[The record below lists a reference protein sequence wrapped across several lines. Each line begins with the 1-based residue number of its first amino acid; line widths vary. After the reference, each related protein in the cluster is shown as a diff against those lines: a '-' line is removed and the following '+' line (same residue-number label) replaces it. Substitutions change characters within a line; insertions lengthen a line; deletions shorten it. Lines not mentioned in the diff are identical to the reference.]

1 MNKLFSLVCTLVV
14 FSYFSQS
21 QNLVNNA
28 DFSAGSLTGWGTAS
42 GTTLGSEGGSYFAIL
57 HGENGVLYQRV
68 TGVEPG
74 KTYECKMSFKNLLV
88 KQTTGYGF
96 AIEKGSPLTL
106 PVFTTGASNLKT
118 FCESNSGTWTVL
130 PSDLSEQNTVKS
142 YSLLIPVSTTAVYI
156 CLGTKGAVS
165 DMQVKMVELKPTAAS
180 KTTFLVQS
188 KAKSTPV
195 AGAQINIDG
204 FTNQLITNADGL
216 ANAELAQGQ
225 TYKYTVWAN
234 WYAKFSSDFTV
245 SGEQTIKVQLD
256 TISEIKKVEMRIS
269 KYGDN
274 ATPYPIFGHFWSAGL
289 DFSDVVSDSITQTLD
304 YIVGGSGL
312 NNTKM
317 VSDKLHQ
324 LQPDFQIIRYQG
336 GWDVSAAEADK
347 YKTDL
352 LYYRCGVLSA
362 PVSATDNTVVLNS
375 TPDNKGMG
383 LVASEPGNFTTWLR
397 IENELMKIVSVSS
410 GNYPL
415 SVTVERGFSGTV
427 ATAHSAGKAATG
439 PLYTTIPVPGGNNAN
454 LSYFE
459 PVFGSRKNDLLKNA
473 VAVASESGQDGIWI
487 DILVGLLGAQNMKGG
502 TYTPWDHNTET
513 LLTNEMINDK
523 TKTAVDEIYS
533 GFYSRMGYFP
543 VIYGN
548 NVLYSQTLTPSDRAF
563 VMVKTAQHPRGL
575 DGFCHEN
582 SWGHMTDE
590 AGSVDNDGQP
600 VNTADKVIVVG
611 KNKHYLEWYRGN
623 TWLNNC
629 KAIAL
634 LAENNLPNQ
643 PMTINAG
650 FKNQWFAA
658 DLETETRFAFH
669 KFSYASYLMCV
680 NVTPDSL
687 ISCRMGISPQVVE
700 NGKTGVRF
708 EPFFYYPVGIP
719 KQHNSAAN
727 FAQYRV
733 GNENLYSRRFT
744 GGLVLINPYISDM
757 VMEIPISQLGEA
769 GKTYI
774 DPENKNSEVQSVKLK
789 AGESKILLIQPLNT
803 SLNQTVTESGF
814 SMNVYPVPASNEVTI
829 DFGSDWM
836 VGSEKADLMIY
847 DAVGNKVSEMPVERN
862 TGNVKVSVHS
872 LKTGL
877 YFVTVPE
884 WKTSARL
891 VVSR

>member
-1 MNKLFSLVCTLVV
+1 MNFLKIDILLFVLIFTGFP
-14 FSYFSQS
+14 FSGHT
-21 QNLVNNA
+21 QNLLTNA
-28 DFSAGSLTGWGTAS
+28 DFSAGSLTGWGTAT
-42 GTTLGSEGGSYFAIL
+42 GTTLGNEGGSYFAIL
-57 HGENGVLYQRV
+57 YGENGVLYQRV
-68 TGVEPG
+68 TGVKPG

-96 AIEKGSPLTL
+96 AIEKGYPLSL
-106 PVFTTGASNLKT
+106 PVFTIGALNLKT
-118 FCESNSGTWTVL
+118 FCESNSGVWTVL

-142 YSLLIPVSTTAVYI
+142 YNLLIPENTTAVYI

-165 DMQVKMVELKPTAAS
+165 EMQVNLVELQK
-180 KTTFLVQS
+180 
-188 KAKSTPV
+188 
-195 AGAQINIDG
+195 IDS
-204 FTNQLITNADGL
+204 F
-216 ANAELAQGQ
+216 
-225 TYKYTVWAN
+225 
-234 WYAKFSSDFTV
+234 
-245 SGEQTIKVQLD
+245 
-256 TISEIKKVEMRIS
+256 SEIKKVETRIS

-274 ATPYPIFGHFWSAGL
+274 ATPYPVFGHFWSAGL
-289 DFSDVVSDSITQTLD
+289 DFSDVVSDSIVQTLD
-304 YIVGGSGL
+304 YIVGGSGI
-312 NNTKM
+312 NNTKS

-324 LQPDFQIIRYQG
+324 LRPDFQIIRYQG
-336 GWDVSAAEADK
+336 GWNISATEADK

-352 LYYRCGVLSA
+352 LYYRCGVLSS

-383 LVASEPGNFTTWLR
+383 LVASEPGNFTIWLR

-427 ATAHSAGKAATG
+427 ATAHSAGKAATA
-439 PLYTTIPVPGGNNAN
+439 PLYTNIPVPGGNNAN

-459 PVFGSRKNDLLKNA
+459 PVFGPRKNDLLKNA
-473 VAVASESGQDGIWI
+473 TAIAAESGQDGIWI

-502 TYTPWDHNTET
+502 TYTLWDHNTEM
-513 LLTNEMINDK
+513 LLSNEVINDK
-523 TKTAVDEIYS
+523 TKTALDGIYN
-533 GFYSRMGYFP
+533 GFYSRMGYYP

-548 NVLYSQTLTPSDRAF
+548 NVLYSLTLTPADRAY
-563 VMVKTAQHPRGL
+563 VIVKTAQHPRGL

-658 DLETETRFAFH
+658 DLENAIRYAFH

-719 KQHNSAAN
+719 KQNNSAVN

-733 GNENLYSRRFT
+733 GSENLYSCRFT
-744 GGLVLINPYISDM
+744 GGLVLINPFITDM
-757 VMEIPISQLGEA
+757 VTEIPISQLGEA

-774 DPENKNSEVQSVKLK
+774 DPENKNSEVLSVNLK
-789 AGESKILLIQPLNT
+789 AGESKILLIKPLNT
-803 SLNQTVTESGF
+803 SLNQTYNESGF
-814 SMNVYPVPASNEVTI
+814 SMKVYPVPASNEVTI
-829 DFGSDWM
+829 DFGSDLM
-836 VGSEKADLMIY
+836 VGSERADLLIY
-847 DAVGNKVSEMPVERN
+847 DSLGNKVSEMPVERN
-862 TGNVKVSVHS
+862 MGKVAVSVRH

-877 YFVTVPE
+877 YFVNVPE
-884 WKTSARL
+884 RKASARI

>member
-1 MNKLFSLVCTLVV
+1 MICTDETSFFPCVMLVV
-14 FSYFSQS
+14 FSFWSQS

-28 DFSAGSLTGWGTAS
+28 DFSAGSLTGWGAAS
-42 GTTLGSEGGSYFAIL
+42 GTTIGREGGIYFAVL

-106 PVFTTGASNLKT
+106 PVFTIGASNLKT
-118 FCESNSGTWTVL
+118 FCESNSGVWTVL
-130 PSDLSEQNTVKS
+130 PSDLSEQNTIKS
-142 YSLLIPVSTTAVYI
+142 YSLLIPDKTTAVHI

-165 DMQVKMVELKPTAAS
+165 DMQVKLVELKPTAAS
-180 KTTFLVQS
+180 KIIFSVQS
-188 KAKSTPV
+188 KTKGTPV
-195 AGAQINIDG
+195 ADARINIDG
-204 FTNQLITNADGL
+204 FANQLITNADGL

-225 TYKYTVWAN
+225 TYKYTVGAN
-234 WYAKFSSDFTV
+234 WYAKFSSEFTV
-245 SGEQTIKVQLD
+245 SGEQTINVQLD
-256 TISEIKKVEMRIS
+256 TLREIKEVKTRIS

-274 ATPYPIFGHFWSAGL
+274 ATPYPVFGHFWSAGL
-289 DFSDVVSDSITQTLD
+289 DFSDVVSDSIVRALD

-312 NNTKM
+312 NNSKT

-324 LQPDFQIIRYQG
+324 LHPDFQIIRYQG
-336 GWDVSAAEADK
+336 GWDISAAEADK
-347 YKTDL
+347 YKMDL
-352 LYYRCGVLSA
+352 LYYRCGVLSS
-362 PVSATDNTVVLNS
+362 PVSATENTIVLSS

-410 GNYPL
+410 GSYPIT
-415 SVTVERGFSGTV
+415 VTVERGFSNTV
-427 ATAHSAGKAATG
+427 ATAYSAGKAATA
-439 PLYTTIPVPGGNNAN
+439 PLYITIPVPGGNNAN

-459 PVFGSRKNDLLKNA
+459 PVFGLRKTDLLKNA

-502 TYTPWDHNTET
+502 TYTLWDHNIET
-513 LLTNEMINDK
+513 LLTNEVINDY
-523 TKTAVDEIYS
+523 TKTAVNEIYN
-533 GFYSRMGYFP
+533 GFYSRMGYYP

-548 NVLYSQTLTPSDRAF
+548 NVLFSLTLTPSDRAF
-563 VMVKTAQHPRGL
+563 VMVKNTKHPRDL

-629 KAIAL
+629 RAVAL

-658 DLETETRFAFH
+658 DLETETRYAFH

-680 NVTPDSL
+680 NVTLDSL

-708 EPFFYYPVGIP
+708 EPFFYYQVGIP
-719 KQHNSAAN
+719 KQNNSAAN

-733 GNENLYSRRFT
+733 GSENLYSRRFT
-744 GGLVLINPYISDM
+744 GGLVLINPFVTDM
-757 VMEIPISQLGEA
+757 VTEIPISQLGEA

-774 DPENKNSEVQSVKLK
+774 DPENKSIEVQSVRLK
-789 AGESKILLIQPLNT
+789 AGESKILLLKPLNT
-803 SLNQTVTESGF
+803 SLNQTDTQSGF

-829 DFGSDWM
+829 DFGSNWM
-836 VGSEKADLMIY
+836 VGSEKADLLIY
-847 DAVGNKVSEMPVERN
+847 DSVGNKVSEMPVEQSV
-862 TGNVKVSVHS
+862 GKVAVSVRH
-872 LKTGL
+872 LKQGSIL
-877 YFVTVPE
+877 
-884 WKTSARL
+884 
-891 VVSR
+891 

>member
-1 MNKLFSLVCTLVV
+1 MKLFFFLVLILTG
-14 FSYFSQS
+14 FSFCSNA
-21 QNLVNNA
+21 QNLLTNG
-28 DFSAGSLTGWGTAS
+28 DFSAGNLNGWGTAS
-42 GTTLGSEGGSYFAIL
+42 GTTLSSEGGNYFAIL

-74 KTYECKMSFKNLLV
+74 KTYECKMTFKNLMV

-96 AIEKGSPLTL
+96 AVEKGAPITL
-106 PVFTTGASNLKT
+106 PVFTIGASNLKT
-118 FCESNSGTWTVL
+118 FCETNGGAWTVL

-142 YSLLIPVSTTAVYI
+142 YSLLIPDKTTAVYI

-165 DMQVKMVELKPTAAS
+165 DMQVKLVELKPTSAS
-180 KTTFLVQS
+180 KTTFSVQS
-188 KAKSTPV
+188 KSKSTPV
-195 AGAQINIDG
+195 AGAQISIDG
-204 FTNQLITNADGL
+204 IANQLITNADGI

-225 TYKYTVWAN
+225 TYMYTVWAN
-234 WYAKFSSDFTV
+234 WYAKYTSEFTV
-245 SGEQTIKVQLD
+245 AGEQTIKVQLD
-256 TISEIKKVEMRIS
+256 SIREFKKVETRIS

-274 ATPYPIFGHFWSAGL
+274 ATPYPVFGHFWSAGL
-289 DFSDVVSDSITQTLD
+289 DFSDVVSDSIVRAFD
-304 YIVGGSGL
+304 YIVGGSGI
-312 NNTKM
+312 NNTKSI
-317 VSDKLHQ
+317 SDKLHQ
-324 LQPDFQIIRYQG
+324 FQPDFQIIRYQG
-336 GWDVSAAEADK
+336 GWEIGAADADK
-347 YKTDL
+347 YKMDL
-352 LYYRCGVLSA
+352 LYYRCGILSS
-362 PVSATDNTVVLNS
+362 PVSATDNTVLLSS

-383 LVASEPGNFTTWLR
+383 LFASEPGNFTIWLR

-427 ATAHSAGKAATG
+427 ATAHSAGKAATA

-459 PVFGSRKNDLLKNA
+459 PIFGPRKNDLLKNA
-473 VAVASESGQDGIWI
+473 TAIAAESGQDGIWI

-502 TYTPWDHNTET
+502 TYTLWDHNTET
-513 LLTNEMINDK
+513 LLTNEVINDK
-523 TKTAVDEIYS
+523 TKTALDGIYNS
-533 GFYSRMGYFP
+533 FYSRMGYYP

-548 NVLYSQTLTPSDRAF
+548 NVLYSLTHTPADRAY

-600 VNTADKVIVVG
+600 VNTADKFIVVG

-658 DLETETRFAFH
+658 DLEPETRYAFH

-719 KQHNSAAN
+719 KQSNSAAN

-733 GNENLYSRRFT
+733 GSENLYSRRFS
-744 GGLVLINPYISDM
+744 GGLVLINPFVTDM

-774 DPENKNSEVQSVKLK
+774 DPENKNSEVQLVKLK
-789 AGESKILLIQPLNT
+789 AGESKILLIKPLNT
-803 SLNQTVTESGF
+803 SLNQTYNESGF
-814 SMNVYPVPASNEVTI
+814 SMKVYPVPASNEVTI
-829 DFGSDWM
+829 DFGSDLM
-836 VGSEKADLMIY
+836 VGSERADLLIY
-847 DAVGNKVSEMPVERN
+847 DSLGNKVSEMPVERN
-862 TGNVKVSVHS
+862 MGKVAVSVRH

-884 WKTSARL
+884 WNTSARM
-891 VVSR
+891 VVGR